1 MKKLSKKLMAV
12 LLCAWNLYLPNN
24 MSSED
29 EIHVN
34 NAIVEEIPTVVDEIV
49 DDELDEDDERK
60 GGIKKVFYFIPT
72 IVFSSFEAIVA
83 LITGILAFN
92 PITILIFVLLLLA
105 AFLLMN
111 KKYWGAIFG
120 IIAGCLIIQ
129 QAIEQVE
136 ILLGGWIVGLSVII
150 IHLFLGYI
158 VYKKGKEIK
167 ENIVEKIKVIGNKG
181 EYEI

>member
-1 MKKLSKKLMAV
+1 MKKLSKKLLAV

-24 MSSED
+24 ISED
-29 EIHVN
+29 DELKLN
-34 NAIVEEIPTVVDEIV
+34 NAIVEEISPVVDEAIDDLD
-49 DDELDEDDERK
+49 DDEDKK
-60 GGIKKVFYFIPT
+60 GGIKKVLYFIPT
-72 IVFSSFEAIVA
+72 ALFSSFKAIVS
-83 LITGILAFN
+83 LITGILALN

-129 QAIEQVE
+129 QAIVQVE
-136 ILLGGWIVGLSVII
+136 IVLGEVMVGII
-150 IHLFLGYI
+150 IVVLHLILGFI

-167 ENIVEKIKVIGNKG
+167 DKIVYKIKGVK
-181 EYEI
+181 EDYEI